1 MDEGSVGANV
11 VNEPRFGGS
20 VRMVVSASLK
30 PRSFP
35 AFSASDFVINFK
47 APSGTKLDATE
58 EETARLEGMIRNIV
72 SKHGMNMIVSNI
84 GVNPGFSALYSP
96 NSGMHTGFM
105 QAALQPDHK
114 TSSFT

>member
-58 EETARLEGMIRNIV
+58 EETARLEG
-72 SKHGMNMIVSNI
+72 IVSNI